1 MKSKERH
8 DEVFK
13 SRVFQRFS
21 DLFAEYTL
29 HLRNTNGPLSEFWM
43 SYIDMIELLL
53 HMIRASRE
61 GNWELHLSCVRQML
75 PWCFS
80 YDAINYARYMSAY
93 YSDMTSLPD
102 EHPEVHEFMRN
113 GGFSVQLST
122 TIHLEEFPLTRL
134 LKKP

>member
-1 MKSKERH
+1 MDSRQLQTCLDEIGTLADELSKERH

-61 GNWELHLSCVRQML
+61 GNWELHLSCVCQMF
-75 PWCFS
+75 PWRFS
-80 YDAINYARYMSAY
+80 YDGINYARYMSAY
-93 YSDMTSLPD
+93 YSDMTSLQD
-102 EHPEVHEFMRN
+102 EHP
-113 GGFSVQLST
+113 
-122 TIHLEEFPLTRL
+122 
-134 LKKP
+134 